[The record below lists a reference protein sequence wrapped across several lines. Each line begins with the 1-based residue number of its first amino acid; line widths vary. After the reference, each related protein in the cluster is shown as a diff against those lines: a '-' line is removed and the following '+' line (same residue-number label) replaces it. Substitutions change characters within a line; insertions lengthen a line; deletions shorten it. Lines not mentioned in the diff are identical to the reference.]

1 MGWEG
6 ALLAGFFCI
15 ISSNREF
22 DVFSTYDTFYKGLR
36 KMLILYPRPAQVLQS
51 ILSSRHL
58 LLDKTA
64 EQLFEDLFARA
75 LRENVCD
82 VVHECVDD
90 FVTDF
95 LSRAAVYDV
104 AVDLVADVIE
114 EDLARPLVEEVVAE
128 AFFENF
134 LEVEVILPEVKQQSR
149 DVIKEV
155 CDEYNDKKRRRD
167 IRQVRRDLGDKV
179 LDSLQLD
186 YLLLLF
192 AKQGRIWTET
202 EHIDKQL
209 DGA

>member
-1 MGWEG
+1 M
-6 ALLAGFFCI
+6 
-15 ISSNREF
+15 
-22 DVFSTYDTFYKGLR
+22 
-36 KMLILYPRPAQVLQS
+36 
-51 ILSSRHL
+51 
-58 LLDKTA
+58 DKTSELIFEEIFPRTLH
-64 EQLFEDLFARA
+64 EQVR
-75 LRENVCD
+75 D

-95 LSRAAVYDV
+95 LSRAAVHDV
-104 AVDLVADVIE
+104 AVDLVNDVIE
-114 EDLARPLVEEVVAE
+114 EEFVRDVAEEVMAE

-134 LEVEVILPEVKQQSR
+134 LELEVIRPEVEDQSR

-209 DGA
+209 DGE

>member
-1 MGWEG
+1 MRW
-6 ALLAGFFCI
+6 LVT
-15 ISSNREF
+15 
-22 DVFSTYDTFYKGLR
+22 DVSWCCR
-36 KMLILYPRPAQVLQS
+36 QLY
-51 ILSSRHL
+51 LS
-58 LLDKTA
+58 KTA
-64 EQLFEDLFARA
+64 DLLFEEFFPRA
-75 LRENVCD
+75 LNENVRE

-114 EDLARPLVEEVVAE
+114 EDFARHVAEEVVAE

-134 LEVEVILPEVKQQSR
+134 LEVEVIQPEVEQQSR

-155 CDEYNDKKRRRD
+155 CDEYNDKRRRRD

-209 DGA
+209 DGESVTSPKLEL